1 MTDLLNNFS
10 VDAIKLNW
18 QTITCAI
25 ILWFTTLYC
34 GIWSINQQ
42 PFNRRERLFW
52 TAQGLVQLSDG
63 CPVLLEETQETKKVL
78 RLLIRDGIG
87 CWHLPGRGCREQA
100 IRWMIRP

>member
-42 PFNRRERLFW
+42 PFNRRERMFW
-52 TAQGLVQLSDG
+52 TVIVIAIPLFGLLGYLPKAWYNSATGALSFW
-63 CPVLLEETQETKKVL
+63 KKPKKQKKFY
-78 RLLIRDGIG
+78 GY
-87 CWHLPGRGCREQA
+87 
-100 IRWMIRP
+100 